1 MAASIRS
8 TPPPP
13 RTAALRIRRTAAILV
28 TGLLLGACA
37 SSGSNDSKDKEP
49 VPIRAYSPEML
60 KGSGSSGAV
69 LLDIDTSLKAW
80 HQLLLTAKDETD
92 ARTARALE
100 EDLAYKS
107 TKHQALLIEQ
117 LESGGITNRRVAA
130 MALGFTR
137 GNVSMTA
144 TDLSRSKV
152 RDPLPVLLAALE
164 DPEAKVAANAAFA
177 VGLLAAPKTPTGG
190 LVHMLEFSQATEA
203 RTNAAWALKQ
213 LVDKGTDPVPLIPA
227 ARRGLHTDLPGVRST
242 CALILAAAL
251 DLDAM
256 DDLALQLYDDENLP
270 AVAAA
275 QALGYIGSRDD
286 SAYGS
291 SARAL
296 TAALPKVRKHVRERI
311 LTVLSQMGE
320 RNYGPDNDEAWI
332 EWAHKI
338 P

>member
-1 MAASIRS
+1 M
-8 TPPPP
+8 
-13 RTAALRIRRTAAILV
+13 LQ
-28 TGLLLGACA
+28 
-37 SSGSNDSKDKEP
+37 SN
-49 VPIRAYSPEML
+49 AT
-60 KGSGSSGAV
+60 SGAV

-107 TKHQALLIEQ
+107 TKNQALLIEQ

-137 GNVSMTA
+137 GTVRGTT
-144 TDLSRSKV
+144 TDRPRSPV

-164 DPEAKVAANAAFA
+164 DPEPKVAANAAFA
-177 VGLLAAPKTPTGG
+177 VGLLAVPSTPTGG
-190 LVHMLEFSQATEA
+190 LVQMLEFSPATEA

-213 LVDKGTDPVPLIPA
+213 LVDKGADPEPLIPA
-227 ARRGLHTDLPGVRST
+227 ARRGLHADQPGVRST

-251 DLDAM
+251 DLGALE
-256 DDLALQLYDDENLP
+256 DLALQLFDDENLP

-275 QALGYIGSRDD
+275 QAIGYIGSRDD
-286 SAYGS
+286 TAYGS
-291 SARAL
+291 AARAL
-296 TAALPKVRKHVRERI
+296 TAALPKVRKHVRERV
-311 LTVLSQMGE
+311 LTILSQMGE

-332 EWAHKI
+332 EWAHGL